1 MKKIGITGGIG
12 SGKTTVCKIFE
23 TLDVPVYYA
32 DIEAKK
38 IMSSNASVKKQIK
51 ILLGDD
57 AYYKNGKPDRAF
69 ISSRIFSDNTLLEG
83 INKIVHPAVHLDT
96 ARWIENLQG
105 NHRYALCEAA
115 LIVENGSY
123 KNMDGLIVV
132 TCPEKIRIQRVMG
145 RDKLS
150 FTDVVK
156 KVNNQLPEQE
166 KIMVADYIIKNDGTL
181 PLINQVYEIHKKIL
195 KK

>member
-51 ILLGDD
+51 DLLGDE
-57 AYYKNGKPDRAF
+57 AYFNNGRPDRTF
-69 ISSRIFSDNTLLEG
+69 ISSRIFSDKALLEG
-83 INKIVHPAVHLDT
+83 INKIVHPAVQIET
-96 ARWIENLQG
+96 ARWIENLNG
-105 NHRYALCEAA
+105 RHPYVLCEAA
-115 LIVENGSY
+115 LLVENGSY
-123 KNMDGLIVV
+123 RNMDGLIVV
-132 TCPEKIRIQRVMG
+132 TCPENIRIHRVMG

-156 KVNNQLPEQE
+156 KVKNQLPEE
-166 KIMVADYIIKNDGTL
+166 TKIKVADFIIKNDGTL
-181 PLINQVYEIHKKIL
+181 PLINQVWEIHKKIL